1 MHVFPVTLIT
11 YVRVDDVGRALRLDT
26 GDFLHKSPRYC
37 LRCCICLVQNVSICA
52 SSRHRVTDQSLCRGG
67 MIAPVLG
74 GMLFMIDLAFPVYT
88 SIVVFGLSGACV
100 LLLREDAG
108 ASQGGGRAAL
118 VH

>member
-11 YVRVDDVGRALRLDT
+11 YVCVDDVGRALRLDT
-26 GDFLHKSPRYC
+26 GDFLHKSPRYSM
-37 LRCCICLVQNVSICA
+37 RCSICA
-52 SSRHRVTDQSLCRGG
+52 VQDVSIPLITHDFFTHTPYSGG

-74 GMLFMIDLAFPVYT
+74 GMLFMIDLSFPVYT

-108 ASQGGGRAAL
+108 ASHGGGRAAL

>member
-1 MHVFPVTLIT
+1 MS
-11 YVRVDDVGRALRLDT
+11 Y
-26 GDFLHKSPRYC
+26 
-37 LRCCICLVQNVSICA
+37 
-52 SSRHRVTDQSLCRGG
+52 RGG

-74 GMLFMIDLAFPVYT
+74 GILFMVDLAVPVYT